1 MSNLT
6 WESVDKLIVTGL
18 VDSRIKSGR
27 LSLDIEVLST
37 KNIIDSMTVSK
48 IQHELIKMFNV
59 EYPLEAIEEEL
70 MQLTKHEELQY

>member
-1 MSNLT
+1 MIGLT
-6 WESVDKLIVTGL
+6 WESVDKLIHKGL
-18 VDSRIKSGR
+18 IDSRIKSGR
-27 LSLDIEVLST
+27 LSLDIEALST

-70 MQLTKHEELQY
+70 MSSLKHEELQY